1 MSERIMG
8 AFTCRICD
16 RTFPLIVEK
25 HYVARECVGNGV
37 LSSLASTEPKLHD
50 AFDCPHCGCQNLVGA
65 RLRVNVPTPEQVDD
79 GGEDEE
85 DEEEDK

>member
-8 AFTCRICD
+8 AFTCRVCG
-16 RTFPLIVEK
+16 RVFPLIAEK
-25 HYVARECVGNGV
+25 HYVARAGVGNGV
-37 LSSLASTEPKLHD
+37 LSSLASTEPELHD

-65 RLRVNVPTPEQVDD
+65 RLRVNALTPEQVDD
-79 GGEDEE
+79 EEE